1 MNRAACLKQLS
12 TKMSKLTNVEI
23 LKLFTAPKGTNER
36 FESPWIDGSYAYG
49 CNGYSMVR
57 IPADGLDLP
66 VRHKE
71 VPATILNIFED
82 LPPVKTYFMSLL

>member
-1 MNRAACLKQLS
+1 
-12 TKMSKLTNVEI
+12 MSKLTNVEI